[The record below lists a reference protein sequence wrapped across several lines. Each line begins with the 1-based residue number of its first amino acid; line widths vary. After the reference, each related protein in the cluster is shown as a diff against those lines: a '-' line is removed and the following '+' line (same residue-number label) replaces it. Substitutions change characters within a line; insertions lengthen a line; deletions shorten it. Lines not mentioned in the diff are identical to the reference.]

1 MIRVDYRLMAK
12 GKKKAIMLFNGQ
24 IIELEEPIPA
34 VYYSSESY
42 VIGPDEETCLNK
54 IRSKLK
60 NKYIGFRVISEDD
73 IAKQEQMTK
82 E

>member
-12 GKKKAIMLFNGQ
+12 GRKKGIMLFNGQ
-24 IIELEEPIPA
+24 VIELKEPIPT

-54 IRSKLK
+54 IRAKLK
-60 NKYIGFRVISEDD
+60 DKYIGFRVISEDD
-73 IAKQEQMTK
+73 IVKQEQVAK